1 MLQSVFPA
9 RFPSRAASPTLV
21 VFPENPV
28 PLAEVSTPTAGS
40 STVGGSSSPPV
51 RPIAAPAPSPSV
63 TVGEIIRLSLSSAE
77 EQGNR
82 DSQDA
87 SSSADGRWVAFSSRA
102 KNLVPGDSNYVQD
115 VFVRDRES
123 GETSRIS
130 VASDGREAYADSGK
144 PSISG
149 DGRFVAFE
157 SKAKNL
163 VPGDTNK
170 KPDVFVHNR
179 DTGETVR
186 LSIASRRRA
195 SEWWKR
201 GSRDQR
207 GRSLR
212 RFRVQSFQSLSR
224 RARTGKSRSSSTTG
238 TRVRRPW

>member
-1 MLQSVFPA
+1 MTKALERPRKIVSSVILITFLLETTVVAEIRMLQSVLPA

-115 VFVRDRES
+115 VLRPRPRVGRNES
-123 GETSRIS
+123 
-130 VASDGREAYADSGK
+130 D
-144 PSISG
+144 
-149 DGRFVAFE
+149 
-157 SKAKNL
+157 
-163 VPGDTNK
+163 
-170 KPDVFVHNR
+170 
-179 DTGETVR
+179 
-186 LSIASRRRA
+186 
-195 SEWWKR
+195 KR
-201 GSRDQR
+201 GERRQ
-207 GRSLR
+207 GSLCR
-212 RFRVQSFQSLSR
+212 QWKAVH
-224 RARTGKSRSSSTTG
+224 
-238 TRVRRPW
+238 